1 VTPENSPKG
10 ANVRLV
16 LEYDGS
22 GFQGWQAQPA
32 SGLRTVE
39 AEVTRAIATITGAQ
53 VKLTAAGRTDASA
66 HSLGQTVNFRL
77 DADPDPEQL
86 RRALNGVLPAD
97 IAVLTADIAPE
108 AFHSRFSARR
118 RRYRYLVE
126 NRESRSSLMRNRAWH
141 VGRPLDVAIM
151 REAAGGLLGRNDLG
165 AFGRDPAG
173 RSTVRSLEQ
182 VRIRRLRGAFDGQL
196 LAFELAADAFLY
208 GMVRRIVGFLVEVG
222 LGLRLPADS
231 HRLVRGEAVRASRV
245 APARG
250 LYQLA
255 IDYGSAW

>member
-1 VTPENSPKG
+1 M

-16 LEYDGS
+16 LEYDGA
-22 GFQGWQAQPA
+22 GFHGWQAQPA
-32 SGLRTVE
+32 PGLRTVE
-39 AEVTRAIATITGAQ
+39 SEVGRAIATVTGEQ
-53 VKLTAAGRTDASA
+53 VKLQAAGRTDAGA

-77 DADPDPEQL
+77 GVDIDPDRL

-97 IAVLTADIAPE
+97 VAVVAADLAPE

-118 RRYRYLVE
+118 RHYRYLVE
-126 NRESRSSLMRNRAWH
+126 NRQARSAVLRQRAWH
-141 VGRPLDVAIM
+141 VRGPLDVAAM
-151 REAAGGLLGRNDLG
+151 RAAASGLLGRNDLG

-173 RSTVRSLEQ
+173 RNNVRTLEQ
-182 VRIRRLRGAFDGQL
+182 VAIRRLRGASDGQL

-222 LGLRLPADS
+222 LDRRVPADS
-231 HRLVRGEAVRASRV
+231 YRLIHSRARKSSRV
-245 APARG
+245 APAHG

-255 IDYGSAW
+255 IDYGAAW